1 MDKKIIIILSVVIAL
16 LIAGVAYL
24 AYNLNQQTQANKDM
38 EQLAVLD
45 KQEMENEYQQFAD
58 QYSEMKTRINNDS
71 IIAQLTREQERT
83 QQLLEELKNTKATN
97 AAEITRLK
105 KELATVR
112 AVLRS
117 YVLEIDSLNRLNL
130 ALQNEN
136 DRVRSELEE
145 SNQQNQALTSDNAT
159 LSEKVAIAAQLNAVN
174 IDIMMI
180 YKAAL
185 SSKTK
190 ERVKHPH
197 KIGGSTNEMKVRFVL
212 SRNVTASNGMR
223 TVYVRILT
231 PTGNVLNAAGQCPF
245 EDKEVDFTVKKT
257 IEYTGEEMPMELYVS
272 KKDTLIPGTYRV
284 QVIVDG
290 HEIGTRSI
298 ELEK

>member
-1 MDKKIIIILSVVIAL
+1 MNKKIIFILSAVCVL
-16 LIAGVAYL
+16 LTVGIAYL
-24 AYNLNQQTQANKDM
+24 AYNLNKQTQVNRDM
-38 EQLAVLD
+38 EELAVLD
-45 KQEMENEYQQFAD
+45 KQEMEGEYQQFAD

-83 QQLLEELKNTKATN
+83 EQLLQELKKTKATD

-112 AVLRS
+112 EVLRS
-117 YVLEIDSLNRLNL
+117 YVLEIDSLNRLNQ
-130 ALQNEN
+130 ALQDEN
-136 DRVRSELEE
+136 TRVRSELEE
-145 SNQQNQALTSDNAT
+145 SNLQNEALTSDNAT

-174 IDIMMI
+174 IDIMMMH
-180 YKAAL
+180 KAAL

-231 PTGNVLNAAGQCPF
+231 PTGNVLNASGHCPF
-245 EDKEVDFTVKKT
+245 EDKEVAYTVKKT
-257 IEYTGEEMPMELYVS
+257 IEYTGEETPMEFYIS

>member
-1 MDKKIIIILSVVIAL
+1 MNKNVITALSAIIVL
-16 LIAGVAYL
+16 LIAGLIYL
-24 AYNLNQQTQANKDM
+24 AYNLSEQTQINRDM
-38 EQLAVLD
+38 EELATLD
-45 KQEMENEYQQFAD
+45 KQEMEGEYRQFAD

-83 QQLLEELKNTKATN
+83 EQLLQELKKTKATD

-105 KELATVR
+105 KELASVR

-117 YVLEIDSLNRLNL
+117 YVLEIDSLNRLNQ
-130 ALQNEN
+130 ALQDEN
-136 DRVRSELEE
+136 SQMRTELEE
-145 SNQQNQALTSDNAT
+145 SNQQNQALTNDNAS
-159 LSEKVAIAAQLNAVN
+159 LSQKVAIAAQLNAVN

-180 YKAAL
+180 VKAAL

-190 ERVKHPH
+190 ERTKHPH

-223 TVYVRILT
+223 KIYVRILT
-231 PTGNVLNAAGQCPF
+231 PTGSVLNVSGQCPF
-245 EDKEVDFTVKKT
+245 EDKEVAYTAMKA
-257 IEYTGEEMPMELYVS
+257 IEYTGEETPMELFVA
-272 KKDTLIPGTYRV
+272 KKESLIPGDYRV
-284 QVIVDG
+284 QVIADG
-290 HEIGTRSI
+290 HEIGARTI

>member
-1 MDKKIIIILSVVIAL
+1 MNKKVITALSAIIVL
-16 LIAGVAYL
+16 LIAGLIYL
-24 AYNLNQQTQANKDM
+24 AYNLSEQAQINRDM
-38 EQLAVLD
+38 EELATLD
-45 KQEMENEYQQFAD
+45 KQEMEGEYRQFAD

-83 QQLLEELKNTKATN
+83 EQLLQELKKTKATD

-105 KELATVR
+105 KELASVR

-117 YVLEIDSLNRLNL
+117 YVLEIDSLNRLNQ
-130 ALQNEN
+130 ALQDEN
-136 DRVRSELEE
+136 SQMRTELEE
-145 SNQQNQALTSDNAT
+145 SNQQNQALTNDNAS
-159 LSEKVAIAAQLNAVN
+159 LSQKVAIAAQLNAVN

-180 YKAAL
+180 VKAAL

-190 ERVKHPH
+190 ERTKHPH

-223 TVYVRILT
+223 KIYVRILT
-231 PTGNVLNAAGQCPF
+231 PTGSVLNVSGQCPF
-245 EDKEVDFTVKKT
+245 EDKDVAYTAVKA
-257 IEYTGEEMPMELYVS
+257 IEYTGEETPMELFVA
-272 KKDTLIPGTYRV
+272 KKETLIPGDYRV
-284 QVIVDG
+284 QVIADG
-290 HEIGTRSI
+290 HEIGARTI

>member
-1 MDKKIIIILSVVIAL
+1 MNKKVITALSAIIVL
-16 LIAGVAYL
+16 LIAGLIYL
-24 AYNLNQQTQANKDM
+24 AYNLSEQTQINRDM
-38 EQLAVLD
+38 EELATLD
-45 KQEMENEYQQFAD
+45 KQEMEGEYRQFAD

-83 QQLLEELKNTKATN
+83 EQLLQELKKTKTTD

-105 KELATVR
+105 KELASVR

-117 YVLEIDSLNRLNL
+117 YVLEIDSLNRLNQ
-130 ALQNEN
+130 ALQDEN
-136 DRVRSELEE
+136 SQMRTELEE
-145 SNQQNQALTSDNAT
+145 SNQQNQALTNDNAS
-159 LSEKVAIAAQLNAVN
+159 LSQKVAIAAQLNAVN

-180 YKAAL
+180 VKAAL

-190 ERVKHPH
+190 ERTKHPH

-223 TVYVRILT
+223 KIYVRILT
-231 PTGNVLNAAGQCPF
+231 PTGSVLNVSGQCPF
-245 EDKEVDFTVKKT
+245 EDKEVAYTAMKA
-257 IEYTGEEMPMELYVS
+257 IEYTGEETPMELFVA
-272 KKDTLIPGTYRV
+272 KKETLLPGDYRV
-284 QVIVDG
+284 QVIADG
-290 HEIGTRSI
+290 HEIGARTI

>member
-1 MDKKIIIILSVVIAL
+1 MNKRIISVLTAVIVL
-16 LIAGVAYL
+16 LVAGVAYL
-24 AYNLNQQTQANKDM
+24 AYSLSQQTQANRDM
-38 EQLAVLD
+38 EELAVLD
-45 KQEMENEYQQFAD
+45 KQEMEGEYRQFAD

-83 QQLLEELKNTKATN
+83 EQLLQELKNTKATD

-105 KELATVR
+105 KELASVR

-117 YVLEIDSLNRLNL
+117 YVLEIDSLNRLNQ
-130 ALQNEN
+130 ALQDEN
-136 DRVRSELEE
+136 SRVRSELEE
-145 SNQQNQALTSDNAT
+145 SNLQNQALSSDNAT

-180 YKAAL
+180 TKGAL

-190 ERVKHPH
+190 DRVKHPH

-223 TVYVRILT
+223 SVYVRVLT
-231 PTGNVLNAAGQCPF
+231 PTGSVLNATGKCAF
-245 EDKEVDFTVKKT
+245 EDKQVDFTAAKI
-257 IEYTGEEMPMELYVS
+257 IEYTGEETPMEFYVA
-272 KKDTLIPGTYRV
+272 KKETLIPGTYRV
-284 QVIVDG
+284 QVIADG
-290 HEIGTRSI
+290 HEIGSRSI